1 MIHIVTMER
10 GSCRLL
16 LEQKEV
22 KSYSFLL
29 LAQKGWSQLFFKKK
43 KKKNA
48 FLNQGFP
55 GQQEQS
61 QHSLATLSWLVDKYF

>member
-1 MIHIVTMER
+1 MER
-10 GSCRLL
+10 GSCELL

-29 LAQKGWSQLFFKKK
+29 PGHNVGSQLFYKKK
-43 KKKNA
+43 KKKDA

-55 GQQEQS
+55 ALTDRS
-61 QHSLATLSWLVDKYF
+61 TP